1 MKTAKAVRVVIA
13 DDHRLMVE
21 ALRVA
26 LTSAERIQVVAAT
39 HRSTEVVTLVAR
51 HAPDLVLL
59 DVLMPE
65 LDGWTC
71 LDRIN
76 RRYPDVKV
84 VLVSALS
91 EDELVEPARKRGAAA
106 VASKHTD
113 PSELAWLIRRVAA
126 GEGFEVCGFDPPS
139 LEDDL
144 GLSPREVSVLRALAP
159 GRSNREIADALVI
172 GENTVKFHLSNIYG
186 KLNVSGRTAA
196 VRLAHERGLVATL

>member
-1 MKTAKAVRVVIA
+1 VKTTRTVRVVIA
-13 DDHRLMVE
+13 DDHRLMLE
-21 ALRVA
+21 ALQAA
-26 LTSAERIQVVAAT
+26 LAVAERIQVVATT
-39 HRSTEVVTLVAR
+39 HKSTEVITLVAR
-51 HAPDLVLL
+51 HTPDLVLL

-106 VASKHTD
+106 VASKSAHPTD
-113 PSELAWLIRRVAA
+113 LAGLIRRVAA
-126 GEGFEVCGFDPPS
+126 GEGFEVCGFGSPS
-139 LEDDL
+139 PEDDL

-172 GENTVKFHLSNIYG
+172 GENTVRFHLSNIYE

-196 VRLAHERGLVATL
+196 VRLAHERGLVPTL